1 MIMNRRLE
9 EAIAPVEAL
18 PDDRQSEAAEVLFA
32 FLDAQAGDIQLTPE
46 QIAEIERRM
55 SDKEPFATDE
65 EVRST
70 FARLTGEASFQE
82 TCACGHRSNS

>member
-1 MIMNRRLE
+1 MTMNRRLE
-9 EAIAPVEAL
+9 EAIAQVEAL

-55 SDKEPFATDE
+55 SDEEPFATDE

-70 FARLTGEASFQE
+70 FARLTG
-82 TCACGHRSNS
+82 